1 MGGGVLL
8 GRRAGGLS
16 RVHRAVRA
24 LVVVGR
30 LDRARLRLVGGTI
43 LGRKQ
48 ERWLPFGGLR
58 VRIRLGE
65 RATIPTVLTRRVH
78 LPFGGAGGRLAL
90 GGAFVGAGGGA
101 GDLAVGLGD
110 GVHARA
116 AGGGAGPDARLF
128 ARGGLEPV
136 AGGGAIAAQVLVLV
150 VLFRAL
156 LALVGLERLAL
167 GQPLLPPLTRL
178 LLLADHLQRLFARL
192 QQLEV
197 RLVRGFGHLAVRIFF
212 ELGYAVDEGGVDLR
226 VGLDEGLDVDERARE
241 LEPHVG
247 DLVFAQRQVG
257 RVEVVFKGL
266 ARHFAGR
273 LAAELQKDLALLEG
287 LGARQF
293 GRDLRGQLFAPLLA
307 VLVHEDLHEQPAHAL
322 PYLVI
327 PLVDIVEQVH
337 HQAVVHF
344 WHVEMADCHG
354 ELFKQGAIISPHG
367 NLLTEGLLVYDK
379 SVEQER
385 VNVFLWPFGKKN
397 IAIIGFLLLCGF
409 CVDFRCRTAFDR
421 LFICASGALFV

>member
-1 MGGGVLL
+1 MGGVLL
-8 GRRAGGLS
+8 GRRAGGLA

-24 LVVVGR
+24 LVVGGR
-30 LDRARLRLVGGTI
+30 LDRARLRLAGGTR

-48 ERWLPFGGLR
+48 QRRLPFGGLR
-58 VRIRLGE
+58 VRIRLGQ
-65 RATIPTVLTRRVH
+65 RAAIPTVLTRRVH

-90 GGAFVGAGGGA
+90 GGAFLGAGGGA
-101 GDLAVGLGD
+101 RDLAVGLRDRG
-110 GVHARA
+110 HARA

-136 AGGGAIAAQVLVLV
+136 ARGGAVAAQVLVLV

-167 GQPLLPPLTRL
+167 GQPLLPPLARL

-212 ELGYAVDEGGVDLR
+212 ELGDAVDEGGVDLR

-273 LAAELQKDLALLEG
+273 LAAELQEDLALLEG

-293 GRDLRGQLFAPLLA
+293 GRDLRGQLFAPLPA
-307 VLVHEDLHEQPAHAL
+307 VLVHEDLHQQPAHAL
-322 PYLVI
+322 PDLVV
-327 PLVDIVEQVH
+327 PLVDVVEQVH
-337 HQAVVHF
+337 H
-344 WHVEMADCHG
+344 
-354 ELFKQGAIISPHG
+354 
-367 NLLTEGLLVYDK
+367 
-379 SVEQER
+379 
-385 VNVFLWPFGKKN
+385 
-397 IAIIGFLLLCGF
+397 
-409 CVDFRCRTAFDR
+409 
-421 LFICASGALFV
+421 